1 MKEKADL
8 CDCNIVHEDAVKLAR
23 DAMLG
28 SEELEG
34 VAYLFKLLSDPTRMR
49 IMWALDSPE
58 LCTCD
63 IAATLGMT
71 KSAVSHQLNT
81 LKQAKMVKS
90 RREGKNVFYS
100 HDDAHVKDIVEIA
113 REHVKHGRDRT
124 R

>member
-1 MKEKADL
+1 MSAKADV
-8 CDCNIVHEDAVKLAR
+8 CDCSIVHEDAVRLAKE
-23 DAMLG
+23 AMLG
-28 SEELEG
+28 DGELES

-49 IMWALDSPE
+49 IMWALDSAE

-113 REHVKHGRDRT
+113 REHVKHI
-124 R
+124 